1 MLVYFL
7 HLLCL
12 PLLCCQA
19 VQLTH
24 VLDGR
29 LKELAEDFER
39 EKALKDM
46 AKEKGKA
53 AAVAEKRAQSAEK
66 AQLAAE
72 KRLAEMEAKLG
83 GRRTKTGGGRK
94 SNLGLG

>member
-12 PLLCCQA
+12 PSLCCQA

-24 VLDGR
+24 VLDER
-29 LKELAEDFER
+29 LKEFAEDFER

-46 AKEKGKA
+46 EEDTAKEKGKA
-53 AAVAEKRAQSAEK
+53 AAIAEKKAQSTEK

-83 GRRTKTGGGRK
+83 GA
-94 SNLGLG
+94 